1 MALVLV
7 VNAGSSSL
15 KYAVIDPATGRRLL
29 TGVHERIGE
38 DDSSCPDHRS
48 AFAMVHRAL
57 QRADLIPDLIGHR
70 VVHGG
75 DHFTAPAVIDDDVL
89 AAIVDCVLLA
99 PLHNPAAIAG
109 IEAAAA
115 VLPGVPQVAVFDTA
129 FHTTI
134 PEAAHRYAIDPD
146 VAAEHRLRRYGFH
159 GTSHQFVSQ
168 RAAQY
173 LGRSPEQVNIVSLH
187 LGNGA
192 SACAIRGGISVE
204 TSMGVTPLEG
214 LIMGT
219 RSGDVDPA
227 IPLILQRAGWTTDDV
242 DVLLNRGS
250 GLRALCGDNDMRE
263 IHRRAAAGDPD
274 ADMARQMFVHRLRK
288 YTGAYLAVLGH
299 TDALVFTAGI
309 GEHDWW
315 VREQV
320 CADLAGLGIV
330 LDPAANRSSADGP
343 RSVAAVNSPVA
354 ILVIPT
360 DEECAI
366 ATQSWGRLM
375 AASGDDST
383 DVSDP

>member
-15 KYAVIDPATGRRLL
+15 KFAVIDPATGRRLL

-48 AFAMVHRAL
+48 AFAMVHRDL
-57 QRADLIPDLIGHR
+57 QGADLVPDLIGHR

-75 DHFTAPAVIDDDVL
+75 DHFTAPAVIDDEVL
-89 AAIVDCVLLA
+89 AAIVDCVPLA

-227 IPLILQRAGWTTDDV
+227 IPLILQRAGWTPDDV

-288 YTGAYLAVLGH
+288 YTGAYLAVLGR

-330 LDPAANRSSADGP
+330 LDDAANRSTAEGP
-343 RSVAAVNSPVA
+343 RSVASAQSAVA
-354 ILVIPT
+354 ILVVPT

-366 ATQSWGRLM
+366 ATQSWDRL
-375 AASGDDST
+375 AATHHHGS